1 MKTKHAFALA
11 LAAALVLSLTACGGN
26 GGGTGSGSDPG
37 PALGSGSNSAEPTVV
52 KVGVV
57 GANNQQWD
65 TVNELLAKDNI
76 KVELVE
82 FAEYKLP
89 NNALDAGEI
98 DLNAFQHKAYLQ
110 KEIDDLGYDVAVLG
124 DTIVAPL
131 SLYSDKITDV
141 SELKE
146 GDKIAVPSDPTN
158 EGRCF
163 KILESAGLLEVDPAA
178 GYMPEL
184 KDITANPLKL
194 EFVEVEASNTA
205 SLLPDVAAAF
215 VNGAHAVDNGLN
227 IDEAIY
233 VEQVQPGSDNP
244 YINIIACRTADL
256 DNEVYKKVL
265 AAYQS
270 DETAQA
276 IRDIYQGTYIPAFLK
291 TVPALEEGGGN
302 KS

>member
-1 MKTKHAFALA
+1 MKKKNVLSLA
-11 LAAALVLSLTACGGN
+11 LAAALALSLAACSGNN
-26 GGGTGSGSDPG
+26 GGSSSPV
-37 PALGSGSNSAEPTVV
+37 SGSNPGSASGSTAAEPTVI

-57 GANNQQWD
+57 GANNGQWD
-65 TVNELLAKDNI
+65 TVNKLLEADNI
-76 KVELVE
+76 RCEMVE

-110 KEIDDLGYDVAVLG
+110 KEIDDLGYDIAVLG

-146 GDKIAVPSDPTN
+146 GDKIAIPSDPTN

-178 GYMPEL
+178 GYVPEL

-215 VNGAHAVDNGLN
+215 VNGAHAIDNGLK
-227 IDEAIY
+227 IEDAVY
-233 VEQVQPGSDNP
+233 TEQVEPGSDNP
-244 YINIIACRTADL
+244 YINIIVCRTADL

-276 IRDIYQGTYIPAFLK
+276 IRDIYQGTYIPAF
-291 TVPALEEGGGN
+291 
-302 KS
+302 

>member
-1 MKTKHAFALA
+1 MKKKHVLSLA
-11 LAAALVLSLTACGGN
+11 LAAALVLALAACGGN
-26 GGGTGSGSDPG
+26 SGSSSPVSNSTPG
-37 PALGSGSNSAEPTVV
+37 STSGSGSNSAEPIVV

-110 KEIDDLGYDVAVLG
+110 KETDDLGYSIAILG

-146 GDKIAVPSDPTN
+146 GDKIAIPSDPAN

-178 GYMPEL
+178 GYVPEL

-215 VNGAHAVDNGLN
+215 VNGAHAIDNGLK
-227 IDEAIY
+227 IEDAVY
-233 VEQVQPGSDNP
+233 TEQVEPGSDNP
-244 YINIIACRTADL
+244 YINIIVCRTADL

-276 IRDIYQGTYIPAFLK
+276 IRDIYQGTYIPAF
-291 TVPALEEGGGN
+291 
-302 KS
+302 

>member
-1 MKTKHAFALA
+1 MKKKNVLSLA
-11 LAAALVLSLTACGGN
+11 LAAALALSLAACSGNNGGN
-26 GGGTGSGSDPG
+26 GGSSSPV
-37 PALGSGSNSAEPTVV
+37 SGSNPGSASGSTAAEPTVI

-57 GANNQQWD
+57 GANNGQWD
-65 TVNELLAKDNI
+65 TVNKLLEADNI
-76 KVELVE
+76 RCEMVE

-110 KEIDDLGYDVAVLG
+110 KEIDDLGYDVSILG

-141 SELKE
+141 SQLKA

-163 KILESAGLLEVDPAA
+163 KILESASLLEVDPAA
-178 GYMPEL
+178 GYIPEL
-184 KDITANPLKL
+184 KDITANPLNL
-194 EFVEVEASNTA
+194 EFVEVEAANTA

-215 VNGAHAVDNGLN
+215 VNGAHAVDNGLKLE
-227 IDEAIY
+227 DAVY
-233 VEQVQPGSDNP
+233 TEQVKPGSDNP
-244 YINIIACRTADL
+244 YVNIIACRTADL
-256 DNEVYKKVL
+256 DNPVYQKVL

-270 DETAQA
+270 QETAQA
-276 IRDIYQGTYIPAFLK
+276 IRDIYQGTYIPAF
-291 TVPALEEGGGN
+291 
-302 KS
+302 

>member
-1 MKTKHAFALA
+1 MKKKNIFALA
-11 LAAALVLSLTACGGN
+11 LAAALALSLAACGGN
-26 GGGTGSGSDPG
+26 NGGNGGSSSPVSGSKSGSGST
-37 PALGSGSNSAEPTVV
+37 GSSAPTAEPTVV

-110 KEIDDLGYDVAVLG
+110 KETDDLGYSIAILG

-146 GDKIAVPSDPTN
+146 GDKIAIPSDPTN

-178 GYMPEL
+178 GYVPEL
-184 KDITANPLKL
+184 KDITSNPLK
-194 EFVEVEASNTA
+194 
-205 SLLPDVAAAF
+205 LPDVAAAF
-215 VNGAHAVDNGLN
+215 VNGAHAIDNGLK
-227 IDEAIY
+227 IEDAVY
-233 VEQVQPGSDNP
+233 TEQVEPGSDNP
-244 YINIIACRTADL
+244 YINIIVCRTADL

-276 IRDIYQGTYIPAFLK
+276 IRDIYQGTYIPAF
-291 TVPALEEGGGN
+291 
-302 KS
+302 

>member
-1 MKTKHAFALA
+1 MKTKHALALA
-11 LAAALVLSLTACGGN
+11 LASALVLALTACGGN
-26 GGGTGSGSDPG
+26 GGGSSPVSSSAPGSTAGSGG
-37 PALGSGSNSAEPTVV
+37 NTTEPTVV

-110 KEIDDLGYDVAVLG
+110 KETDDLGYSIAILG

-194 EFVEVEASNTA
+194 EFVEVEAANTA

-215 VNGAHAVDNGLN
+215 VNGAHAIDNGLK
-227 IDEAIY
+227 IDEAVY
-233 VEQVQPGSDNP
+233 TEQVEPGSDNP
-244 YINIIACRTADL
+244 YINIIVCRTADL
-256 DNEVYKKVL
+256 DNEIYKKVL

-276 IRDIYQGTYIPAFLK
+276 IRDIYQGTYIPAF
-291 TVPALEEGGGN
+291 
-302 KS
+302 

>member
-1 MKTKHAFALA
+1 MKKKHVLSLA
-11 LAAALVLSLTACGGN
+11 LAAALVLALAACGGN
-26 GGGTGSGSDPG
+26 GGSSSPVSNSTPGSTS
-37 PALGSGSNSAEPTVV
+37 GSGSNSAEPIVV

-110 KEIDDLGYDVAVLG
+110 KETDDLGYSIAILG

-215 VNGAHAVDNGLN
+215 VNGAHAIDNGLK
-227 IDEAIY
+227 IEDAVY
-233 VEQVQPGSDNP
+233 TEQVEPGSDNP
-244 YINIIACRTADL
+244 YINIIVCRTADL

-276 IRDIYQGTYIPAFLK
+276 IRDIYQGTYIPAF
-291 TVPALEEGGGN
+291 
-302 KS
+302 

>member
-1 MKTKHAFALA
+1 MKKKNVLSLA
-11 LAAALVLSLTACGGN
+11 LAAALALSLAACSGNN
-26 GGGTGSGSDPG
+26 GGSSSPV
-37 PALGSGSNSAEPTVV
+37 SGSNPGSASGSTAAEPTVI

-57 GANNQQWD
+57 GANNGQWD
-65 TVNELLAKDNI
+65 TVNKLLEADNI
-76 KVELVE
+76 RCEMVE

-110 KEIDDLGYDVAVLG
+110 KEIDDLGYDIAVLG

-194 EFVEVEASNTA
+194 EFVEVEAANTA

-215 VNGAHAVDNGLN
+215 VNGAHAVDNGLKLE
-227 IDEAIY
+227 DAVY
-233 VEQVQPGSDNP
+233 TEQVKPGSDNP

-256 DNEVYKKVL
+256 DSPVYQKVL

-270 DETAQA
+270 QETAQA
-276 IRDIYQGTYIPAFLK
+276 IRDIYQGTYIPAF
-291 TVPALEEGGGN
+291 
-302 KS
+302 

>member
-1 MKTKHAFALA
+1 MKKKHVLSLA
-11 LAAALVLSLTACGGN
+11 LAAALVLALAACGGN
-26 GGGTGSGSDPG
+26 SGSSSPVSNSTPG
-37 PALGSGSNSAEPTVV
+37 STSGSGSNSAEPIVV

-110 KEIDDLGYDVAVLG
+110 KETDDLGYSIAILG

-146 GDKIAVPSDPTN
+146 GDKIAIPSDPTN

-178 GYMPEL
+178 GYVPEL
-184 KDITANPLKL
+184 KDITANPMKL

-215 VNGAHAVDNGLN
+215 VNGAHAIDNGLK
-227 IDEAIY
+227 IEDAVY
-233 VEQVQPGSDNP
+233 TEQVEPGSDNP
-244 YINIIACRTADL
+244 YINIIVCRTADL

-276 IRDIYQGTYIPAFLK
+276 IRDIYQGTYIPAF
-291 TVPALEEGGGN
+291 
-302 KS
+302 

>member
-1 MKTKHAFALA
+1 MKKKNALSLA
-11 LAAALVLSLTACGGN
+11 LAAALALSLAACGGN
-26 GGGTGSGSDPG
+26 GGSSSPV
-37 PALGSGSNSAEPTVV
+37 SGSNPGSASGSTAAEPTVI

-57 GANNQQWD
+57 GANNGQWD
-65 TVNELLAKDNI
+65 TVNKLLEADNI
-76 KVELVE
+76 RCEMVE

-110 KEIDDLGYDVAVLG
+110 KEIDDLGYDVSILG

-194 EFVEVEASNTA
+194 EFVEVEAANTA

-215 VNGAHAVDNGLN
+215 VNGAHAVDNGLKLE
-227 IDEAIY
+227 DAVY
-233 VEQVQPGSDNP
+233 TEQVKPGSDNP

-256 DNEVYKKVL
+256 DSPVYQKVL

-270 DETAQA
+270 QETAQA
-276 IRDIYQGTYIPAFLK
+276 IRDIYQGTYIPAF
-291 TVPALEEGGGN
+291 
-302 KS
+302 

>member
-1 MKTKHAFALA
+1 MKQKNIFALT
-11 LAAALVLSLTACGGN
+11 LAAALTLSLAACGGT
-26 GGGTGSGSDPG
+26 GGSSGPVSASGSDPQT
-37 PALGSGSNSAEPTVV
+37 TVV

-57 GANNQQWD
+57 GANNEQWD
-65 TVNELLAKDNI
+65 TVNKLLEADNI
-76 KVELVE
+76 RCEMVE

-89 NNALDAGEI
+89 NNALDAGDI

-110 KEIDDLGYDVAVLG
+110 KEIDDLGYDIAVLG

-184 KDITANPLKL
+184 KDITANPLNL
-194 EFVEVEASNTA
+194 EFVEVEAANTA

-215 VNGAHAVDNGLN
+215 VNGAHAIDNGLK
-227 IDEAIY
+227 IDEAVY
-233 VEQVQPGSDNP
+233 TEQVEPGSDNP

-256 DNEVYKKVL
+256 NNEVYQKVL
-265 AAYQS
+265 KAYQS
-270 DETAQA
+270 AETAQA
-276 IRDIYQGTYIPAFLK
+276 IQDIFQGTYIPAF
-291 TVPALEEGGGN
+291 EY
-302 KS
+302 

>member
-1 MKTKHAFALA
+1 MKKKNVLSLA
-11 LAAALVLSLTACGGN
+11 LAAALALSLAACSGNNGGN
-26 GGGTGSGSDPG
+26 GGSSSPV
-37 PALGSGSNSAEPTVV
+37 SGSNPGSASGSTAAEPTVI

-57 GANNQQWD
+57 GANNGQWD
-65 TVNELLAKDNI
+65 TVNKLLEADNI
-76 KVELVE
+76 RCEMVE

-110 KEIDDLGYDVAVLG
+110 KEIDDLGYDIAVLG

-141 SELKE
+141 SQLKA

-178 GYMPEL
+178 GYIPEL
-184 KDITANPLKL
+184 KDITANPLNL
-194 EFVEVEASNTA
+194 EFVEVEAANTA

-215 VNGAHAVDNGLN
+215 VNGAHAVDNGLKLE
-227 IDEAIY
+227 DAVY
-233 VEQVQPGSDNP
+233 TEQVKPGSDNP
-244 YINIIACRTADL
+244 YVNIIACRTADL
-256 DNEVYKKVL
+256 DNPVYQKVL

-270 DETAQA
+270 QETAQA
-276 IRDIYQGTYIPAFLK
+276 IRDIYQGTYIPAF
-291 TVPALEEGGGN
+291 
-302 KS
+302 

>member
-1 MKTKHAFALA
+1 MQISKDMLIGE
-11 LAAALVLSLTACGGN
+11 LVQMNEAIPAMLMRAGMHCLGCPASQGETVERACM
-26 GGGTGSGSDPG
+26 
-37 PALGSGSNSAEPTVV
+37 VH
-52 KVGVV
+52 GV
-57 GANNQQWD
+57 D
-65 TVNELLAKDNI
+65 VNELLAKDNI

-110 KEIDDLGYDVAVLG
+110 KETDDLGYSIAILG

-146 GDKIAVPSDPTN
+146 GDKIAIPSDPTN

-178 GYMPEL
+178 GYVPEL

-194 EFVEVEASNTA
+194 EFVEVEAANTA

-215 VNGAHAVDNGLN
+215 VNGAHAIDNGLK
-227 IDEAIY
+227 IEDAVY
-233 VEQVQPGSDNP
+233 TEQVEPGSDNP
-244 YINIIACRTADL
+244 YINIIACRTDDL
-256 DNEVYKKVL
+256 QNETYLKVL

-270 DETAQA
+270 AETAQA
-276 IRDIYQGTYIPAFLK
+276 IKDIYKGLYIPASSIK
-291 TVPALEEGGGN
+291 IR
-302 KS
+302 

>member
-1 MKTKHAFALA
+1 MKTKHALALA
-11 LAAALVLSLTACGGN
+11 LASALVLALTACGGN
-26 GGGTGSGSDPG
+26 GGGSSPVSSSAPGSTAGSGG
-37 PALGSGSNSAEPTVV
+37 NTTEPTVV

-110 KEIDDLGYDVAVLG
+110 KEIDDLGYDIAVLG

-141 SELKE
+141 SQLKE

-194 EFVEVEASNTA
+194 EFVEVEAANTA

-215 VNGAHAVDNGLN
+215 VNGAHAIDNGLK
-227 IDEAIY
+227 IDEAVY
-233 VEQVQPGSDNP
+233 TEQVEPGSDNP

-256 DNEVYKKVL
+256 DNPVYQKVL

-270 DETAQA
+270 AETAQA
-276 IRDIYQGTYIPAFLK
+276 IQDIFQGTYIPAF
-291 TVPALEEGGGN
+291 EY
-302 KS
+302 

>member
-1 MKTKHAFALA
+1 MKKKHVLSLA
-11 LAAALVLSLTACGGN
+11 LAAALVLALAACGGN
-26 GGGTGSGSDPG
+26 GGSSSPVSNSTPGSTS
-37 PALGSGSNSAEPTVV
+37 GSGSNSAEPIVV

-110 KEIDDLGYDVAVLG
+110 KETDDLGYSISILG

-146 GDKIAVPSDPTN
+146 GDKIAIPSDPTN

-178 GYMPEL
+178 GYVPEL

-215 VNGAHAVDNGLN
+215 VNGAHAIDNGLK
-227 IDEAIY
+227 IEDAVY
-233 VEQVQPGSDNP
+233 TEQVEPGSDNP
-244 YINIIACRTADL
+244 YINIIVCRTADL

-276 IRDIYQGTYIPAFLK
+276 IRDIYQGTYIPAF
-291 TVPALEEGGGN
+291 
-302 KS
+302 

>member
-1 MKTKHAFALA
+1 MKKKNVLSLALSAALA
-11 LAAALVLSLTACGGN
+11 LSLAACGGN
-26 GGGTGSGSDPG
+26 GGSSSPVSGSPASGSGGESI
-37 PALGSGSNSAEPTVV
+37 VV

-65 TVNELLAKDNI
+65 TVNELLAKENI

-141 SELKE
+141 SQLKE

-184 KDITANPLKL
+184 RDITANPLKL
-194 EFVEVEASNTA
+194 EFIEVEAANTA

-215 VNGAHAVDNGLN
+215 VNGAHAIDNGLK
-227 IDEAIY
+227 IDEAVY
-233 VEQVQPGSDNP
+233 TEQVQPGSDNP
-244 YINIIACRTADL
+244 YINIIACRTGDL

-270 DETAQA
+270 EETAQA
-276 IRDIYQGTYIPAFLK
+276 IREIYQGTYIPAF
-291 TVPALEEGGGN
+291 
-302 KS
+302 

>member
-1 MKTKHAFALA
+1 MKQKRILI
-11 LAAALVLSLTACGGN
+11 LAAALTLSLAACGGP
-26 GGGTGSGSDPG
+26 GGSSVSGPGSAPAAG
-37 PALGSGSNSAEPTVV
+37 PAVV

-57 GANNQQWD
+57 GANNEQWD
-65 TVNELLAKDNI
+65 TVNKLLEQENI
-76 KVELVE
+76 RCEMVE

-110 KEIDDLGYDVAVLG
+110 KEIDDLGYDIAVLG

-131 SLYSDKITDV
+131 SLYSNQITDV

-146 GDKIAVPSDPTN
+146 GDRIAVPSDPTN

-184 KDITANPLKL
+184 KDITANPLNL
-194 EFVEVEASNTA
+194 DFVEVEAANTA

-215 VNGAHAVDNGLN
+215 VNGAHAIDNGLK
-227 IDEAIY
+227 IDEAVY
-233 VEQVQPGSDNP
+233 TEQVEPGSDNP

-256 DNEVYKKVL
+256 DNEVYRKVL
-265 AAYQS
+265 AAYQTA
-270 DETAQA
+270 ETAQA
-276 IRDIYQGTYIPAFLK
+276 IQDIFQGTYIPAF
-291 TVPALEEGGGN
+291 EY
-302 KS
+302 